1 MRNAEP
7 RRDRRRIPL
16 VSVEKLDDR
25 PGLAEEANPL
35 VDTGHVDRVEDEDR
49 SANLERMRCPLEETG
64 LGPAEAA
71 LELVAEREAQPPR
84 NVSYSRNTFRQMMT
98 AAIAHAATFVSL
110 VFTSEPMRSRRL
122 VKMTSG
128 TSAKGMPNESTTWLS
143 TSARLGSTPIARMI
157 SAGKS
162 VIARLRK
169 SGICRRMN
177 PCMTTWPDIVP
188 IEDEEKPEAS
198 RATPKRAAAPPPS
211 SVSKLA

>member
-7 RRDRRRIPL
+7 SRDRRRVAL
-16 VSVEKLDDR
+16 VPVEELDDGL
-25 PGLAEEANPL
+25 GLAECPDTL
-35 VDTGHVDRVEDEDR
+35 VDPRHVDRVEDEHRPADPQ
-49 SANLERMRCPLEETG
+49 RMRGSREETG

-71 LELVAEREAQPPR
+71 LEPVTELEAQPPM
-84 NVSYSRNTFRQMMT
+84 NVSYRRNTFRLMMT
-98 AAIAHAATFVSL
+98 PAIAQAATFVSL
-110 VFTSEPMRSRRL
+110 VL
-122 VKMTSG
+122 TSG

-188 IEDEEKPEAS
+188 IEDEEKPDAS